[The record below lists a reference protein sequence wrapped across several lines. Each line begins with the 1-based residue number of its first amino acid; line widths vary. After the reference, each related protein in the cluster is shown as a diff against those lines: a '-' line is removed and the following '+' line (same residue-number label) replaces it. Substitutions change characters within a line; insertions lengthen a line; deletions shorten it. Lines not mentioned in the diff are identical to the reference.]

1 MSARD
6 AMSARQLPN
15 SLDAE
20 QSVLGSLLLDP
31 SKCVIVANLLV
42 EADFFSRRHQMIY
55 RAILELSGKNEPFD
69 AVTLGEW
76 FEGQGIAEL
85 VGGSRYIL
93 ELASTTPSAYNVVAY
108 ANIVRNKS
116 LLRQALD
123 ISDRI
128 TQSAWEPD
136 AIPETIAD
144 NAIRD
149 MMRIGRSSQSYE
161 ITIREACGQVIQE
174 MQATFDRNGELP
186 GITTG
191 LKALDQKL
199 GGFHS
204 GDLILIPARPS
215 MGKTSLLGYCVAMA
229 AKSGKRC
236 GLISGEQP
244 GKQIAARLMAAASR
258 VDASKFRNADLDDAE
273 LARVSATIVGVQA
286 LPMWMYDRSAPT
298 ITEVIRTARKWKME
312 HHIDALYVDYAQRVT
327 GEGKDRYSQVSDV
340 ARSLKTLAREL
351 DIPVIAL
358 AQVNRSVDSRPDKRP
373 GMGDI
378 SDSGEL
384 EKEADQVVIL
394 YRDEY
399 YNADSADKGVA
410 ELIVEK
416 NRHGPTG
423 VIKCGWNERYMDFFD
438 LAFGRERSAVDRY
451 EANDWS
457 ARYD

>member
-1 MSARD
+1 
-6 AMSARQLPN
+6 MSARQLPN

-31 SKCVIVANLLV
+31 SKCAVVANLLV
-42 EADFFSRRHQMIY
+42 EADFFNRRHQMIY
-55 RAILELSGKNEPFD
+55 RAILELDAKNEPFD

-76 FEGQGIAEL
+76 FEAHGIAEL

-93 ELASTTPSAYNVVAY
+93 ELASTTPSAFNVVTY
-108 ANIVRNKS
+108 SHIVRNKS

-123 ISDRI
+123 IADRI
-128 TQSAWEPD
+128 TESAWKPD
-136 AIPETIAD
+136 AMPEAIAD
-144 NAIRD
+144 SAIRD
-149 MMRIGRSSQSYE
+149 MMRIGRTAQSFE
-161 ITIREACGQVIQE
+161 ITIREACGQVIQD
-174 MQATFDRNGELP
+174 MQSAFDRNGGIQ

-191 LKALDQKL
+191 LKALDDKL
-199 GGFHS
+199 GGFHA

-215 MGKTSLLGYCVAMA
+215 MGKTSLLGYSVAMA
-229 AKSGKRC
+229 ARSGKRC

-244 GKQIAARLMAAASR
+244 GKQIAARLMAAAAR
-258 VDASKFRNADLDDAE
+258 VDASKFRAAGLDDAE
-273 LARVSATIVGVQA
+273 LSRVSATIVGVQT
-286 LPMWMYDRSAPT
+286 LPIWMYDRSAPT

-327 GEGKDRYSQVSDV
+327 GEGKDRYTQVSDV

-358 AQVNRSVDSRPDKRP
+358 AQVNRGVDTRADKRP

-399 YNADSADKGVA
+399 YHNDTQDQGVA

-423 VIKCGWNERYMDFFD
+423 VIKCGWNERFMDFFD
-438 LAFGRERSAVDRY
+438 LAFGRERAAVERY
-451 EANDWS
+451 EANHWS
-457 ARYD
+457 PHND